1 MPLSNPT
8 AKAEAL
14 PTDLIAWTD
23 GRVFTASGSPF
34 EPVTHN
40 GTTYQIAQAKNALV
54 FPGLGLGVAVSQAT
68 RISDRMIAAA
78 DALATLSDSTTLG
91 APLLPPMTGLRTVSA
106 AVAAAV
112 ATAAADEGLAQA
124 DLPDPIQQ
132 IHDAMWRP
140 EYPTIELK

>member
-1 MPLSNPT
+1 M
-8 AKAEAL
+8 
-14 PTDLIAWTD
+14 
-23 GRVFTASGSPF
+23 
-34 EPVTHN
+34 
-40 GTTYQIAQAKNALV
+40 
-54 FPGLGLGVAVSQAT
+54 SQAT